1 MILIKV
7 WYRFTGL
14 MLKWLYRIVF
24 HGDFVYG
31 KRFHMRRAFQLT
43 IENGGRVVLGD
54 DVFFNDFCAWHARK
68 SITIGDGTIFGENVR
83 IYDHNHRFADPT
95 TPIKDQGY
103 SEAAVSIGKH
113 CWIGSS
119 VTILK
124 GVTIGDNVVVGSGCE
139 VVKDIP
145 DNVIVRQNT
154 ELVIEEIR
162 R

>member
-54 DVFFNDFCAWHARK
+54 DVFFNDADQRP
-68 SITIGDGTIFGENVR
+68 R
-83 IYDHNHRFADPT
+83 IQR
-95 TPIKDQGY
+95 
-103 SEAAVSIGKH
+103 
-113 CWIGSS
+113 
-119 VTILK
+119 
-124 GVTIGDNVVVGSGCE
+124 GCGLYRE
-139 VVKDIP
+139 TLLDWLQC
-145 DNVIVRQNT
+145 DDS
-154 ELVIEEIR
+154 
-162 R
+162 

>member
-54 DVFFNDFCAWHARK
+54 DVFFNDFCGLSPEAR
-68 SITIGDGTIFGENVR
+68 GARVVR
-83 IYDHNHRFADPT
+83 A
-95 TPIKDQGY
+95 
-103 SEAAVSIGKH
+103 EAAVPALRLQ
-113 CWIGSS
+113 S
-119 VTILK
+119 VQ
-124 GVTIGDNVVVGSGCE
+124 DDSG
-139 VVKDIP
+139 
-145 DNVIVRQNT
+145 
-154 ELVIEEIR
+154 
-162 R
+162 

>member
-7 WYRFTGL
+7 WHRFTGL

-54 DVFFNDFCAWHARK
+54 DVFFNDFCALHARK

-124 GVTIGDNVVVGSGCE
+124 GVTIGDNVVVGAGCV

>member
-54 DVFFNDFCAWHARK
+54 DVFFNDFCALHARK

-83 IYDHNHRFADPT
+83 IYDHNHRLP
-95 TPIKDQGY
+95 
-103 SEAAVSIGKH
+103 
-113 CWIGSS
+113 
-119 VTILK
+119 
-124 GVTIGDNVVVGSGCE
+124 
-139 VVKDIP
+139 
-145 DNVIVRQNT
+145 
-154 ELVIEEIR
+154 IR
-162 R
+162 RRRSKTKDTARLRSLSGNIAGLAPV

>member
-54 DVFFNDFCAWHARK
+54 HYR
-68 SITIGDGTIFGENVR
+68 
-83 IYDHNHRFADPT
+83 
-95 TPIKDQGY
+95 
-103 SEAAVSIGKH
+103 
-113 CWIGSS
+113 
-119 VTILK
+119 
-124 GVTIGDNVVVGSGCE
+124 
-139 VVKDIP
+139 
-145 DNVIVRQNT
+145 
-154 ELVIEEIR
+154 
-162 R
+162 

>member
-54 DVFFNDFCAWHARK
+54 DVFFNDFCDCMRARA
-68 SITIGDGTIFGENVR
+68 SL
-83 IYDHNHRFADPT
+83 
-95 TPIKDQGY
+95 
-103 SEAAVSIGKH
+103 
-113 CWIGSS
+113 S
-119 VTILK
+119 VT
-124 GVTIGDNVVVGSGCE
+124 VRFSARTCASTIITTDL
-139 VVKDIP
+139 P
-145 DNVIVRQNT
+145 
-154 ELVIEEIR
+154 IR
-162 R
+162 RRDQRPRIQRGCGLYRETLLDWLQCDDS

>member
-14 MLKWLYRIVF
+14 MLKWLYRSGF

-54 DVFFNDFCAWHARK
+54 DVFFNDFCALHARK

-124 GVTIGDNVVVGSGCE
+124 GVTIGDNVVVGAGCV

>member
-54 DVFFNDFCAWHARK
+54 DVFFNDFCALHARK
-68 SITIGDGTIFGENVR
+68 SITIGDGTIFGENCAST
-83 IYDHNHRFADPT
+83 IIT
-95 TPIKDQGY
+95 TDLP
-103 SEAAVSIGKH
+103 
-113 CWIGSS
+113 
-119 VTILK
+119 
-124 GVTIGDNVVVGSGCE
+124 
-139 VVKDIP
+139 
-145 DNVIVRQNT
+145 
-154 ELVIEEIR
+154 IR
-162 R
+162 RRRSKTKDTARLRSLSGNIAGLAPV

>member
-54 DVFFNDFCAWHARK
+54 DVFFNDFCALHARK
-68 SITIGDGTIFGENVR
+68 SITIGDGTIFG
-83 IYDHNHRFADPT
+83 DLP
-95 TPIKDQGY
+95 
-103 SEAAVSIGKH
+103 
-113 CWIGSS
+113 
-119 VTILK
+119 
-124 GVTIGDNVVVGSGCE
+124 
-139 VVKDIP
+139 
-145 DNVIVRQNT
+145 
-154 ELVIEEIR
+154 IR
-162 R
+162 RRRSKTKDTARLRSLSGNIAGLAPV

>member
-54 DVFFNDFCAWHARK
+54 DVFFNDFCALHARK

-83 IYDHNHRFADPT
+83 IYDHNHRSKT
-95 TPIKDQGY
+95 KDTARLR
-103 SEAAVSIGKH
+103 S
-113 CWIGSS
+113 
-119 VTILK
+119 L
-124 GVTIGDNVVVGSGCE
+124 SGNIAGLAP
-139 VVKDIP
+139 V
-145 DNVIVRQNT
+145 
-154 ELVIEEIR
+154 
-162 R
+162 

>member
-54 DVFFNDFCAWHARK
+54 DVFFNDFCALHARK
-68 SITIGDGTIFGENVR
+68 TCASTIITTDL
-83 IYDHNHRFADPT
+83 P
-95 TPIKDQGY
+95 
-103 SEAAVSIGKH
+103 
-113 CWIGSS
+113 
-119 VTILK
+119 
-124 GVTIGDNVVVGSGCE
+124 
-139 VVKDIP
+139 
-145 DNVIVRQNT
+145 
-154 ELVIEEIR
+154 IR
-162 R
+162 RRRSKTKDTARLRSLSGNIAGLAPV